1 MADENNEVQEQQSEE
16 VKASGGGKLVTIL
29 VLLNTILII
38 AGGGY
43 LLFVKKDPPPQIINQ
58 NTEKKKVDKKEKEEE
73 EEEEESKEFGETHE
87 YKGIIVNLNEPGGN
101 RMLKI
106 SITFEFKAKNKKLKE
121 ALSKRESQIRSVII
135 MYLSGLSYVQTTGS
149 ANKEL
154 ILKTIKKK
162 VNEVLQEGKIRKV
175 FFKEFVVQ

>member
-1 MADENNEVQEQQSEE
+1 MADNNKEAQEQQNED
-16 VKASGGGKLVTIL
+16 VKPSGGSGKLVTIL
-29 VLLNTILII
+29 VLLNTVLILV
-38 AGGGY
+38 GGGY
-43 LLFVKKDPPPQIINQ
+43 LLFIKQDPPPQVINE
-58 NTEKKKVDKKEKEEE
+58 NANNKKVEKNKQKEDDDED
-73 EEEEESKEFGETHE
+73 SKAFGDTQE

-121 ALSKRESQIRSVII
+121 ALTKRESQIRSVII

-154 ILKTIKKK
+154 ILKTIKKQ
-162 VNEVLQEGKIRKV
+162 VNKVLQEGKIRKV